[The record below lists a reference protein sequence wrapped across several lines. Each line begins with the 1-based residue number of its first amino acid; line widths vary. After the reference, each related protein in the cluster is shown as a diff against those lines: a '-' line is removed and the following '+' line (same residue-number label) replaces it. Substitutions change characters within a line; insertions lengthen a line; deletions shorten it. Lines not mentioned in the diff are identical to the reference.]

1 MSVGTWTS
9 PTPPRRR
16 ETDRAPDTRIGGA
29 VSGRTGPAGRGGTSA
44 MNAAGSTFNTGS
56 RSERRSSTQDS
67 DVRLSTGEGLRAPT
81 VPAGTAA
88 AARLPLKILVQMT
101 KQLSVLLR
109 AGSGVV
115 PALSAI
121 QRQMKRPAHAALL
134 GVLISD
140 LEDGSTLTAALRRHP
155 RIFDA
160 VYCAIVAAGEASG
173 SLTEMLER
181 LAGIVG
187 KRRILR
193 KKIIGALAYPTLLVC
208 MCANIMLVLLFF
220 VLPRFADM
228 FVQLGVETPSVT
240 RVMLA
245 VAGLLRGYW
254 PAILAG
260 VGAVIGLG
268 VWAALHDAGRQWASN
283 MQLSIPVIGGLR
295 TKLIQAQI
303 FRTMGMLLESGVG
316 VLETLELVRES
327 TRNRRFQQLFGN
339 LEQVVTSGGR
349 LSSAFEGSGL
359 VEPSFCQAI
368 YTGEDTGNLGGT
380 LTFCADVLDES
391 NEELITMVMRLI
403 EPLIL
408 IGMGVVVGAVAIALF
423 LPLFDMTSA
432 IK

>member
-1 MSVGTWTS
+1 M
-9 PTPPRRR
+9 PQPRRR
-16 ETDRAPDTRIGGA
+16 ESDRAPAGGTRIDGA
-29 VSGRTGPAGRGGTSA
+29 APPPARNGTSA
-44 MNAAGSTFNTGS
+44 RQTPGAANSANPGIQSRNAAPGSS
-56 RSERRSSTQDS
+56 A
-67 DVRLSTGEGLRAPT
+67 VRIPAGDGARGPV
-81 VPAGTAA
+81 VPAGTVPAT
-88 AARLPLKILVQMT
+88 RLPLKILVQIT

-121 QRQMKRPAHAALL
+121 QRQMKRPGHAALL
-134 GVLISD
+134 GVLIND

-160 VYCAIVAAGEASG
+160 VYAAIVAAGEASG
-173 SLTEMLER
+173 ALTEMLER

-187 KRRILR
+187 KRRALR
-193 KKIIGALAYPTLLVC
+193 KKIVGALAYPTLLVA
-208 MCANIMLVLLFF
+208 MCANIMMVLLFF

-240 RVMLA
+240 RAMLYIA
-245 VAGLLRGYW
+245 ALLRDYW
-254 PAILAG
+254 PLILAG
-260 VGAVIGLG
+260 AGAIAGLC

-283 MQLSIPVIGGLR
+283 IQLSIPLVGGLR
-295 TKLIQAQI
+295 AKLIQAQI

-327 TRNRRFQQLFGN
+327 TRNRRFQQLFSS

-349 LSSAFEGSGL
+349 LSSAFEDSGL

-403 EPLIL
+403 EPVIL